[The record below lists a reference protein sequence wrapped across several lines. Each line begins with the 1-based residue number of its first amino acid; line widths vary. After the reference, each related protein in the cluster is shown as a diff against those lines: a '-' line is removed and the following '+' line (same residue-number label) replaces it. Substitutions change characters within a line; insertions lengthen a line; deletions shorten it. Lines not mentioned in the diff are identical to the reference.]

1 MSLERLV
8 LKFWPGNVAIPSG
21 LWGLSASISGTIR
34 IYFRNDKEIY
44 FRNDKE
50 GQQQCGN
57 PSAANGGLCTSP
69 NHTVV
74 AAAASGATLPCTQ
87 CCLSGVRAEL
97 SLPNIGAEIADF
109 VKVMPASHPL
119 HIGIYF
125 GGYSHCATPSAA
137 YTKAALLAVL
147 HNPAVSGATIYTTE
161 TPRVACDG
169 PNATGDKGCIVKEVF
184 GKFGPDGAA

>member
-1 MSLERLV
+1 MVALPDYLKPIDWVKHPWLAKATDGV
-8 LKFWPGNVAIPSG
+8 LF
-21 LWGLSASISGTIR
+21 
-34 IYFRNDKEIY
+34 Y